1 MRFTGPLWRVAG
13 SVVSWALFTF
23 CFTLLLLGA
32 ITVMGLGGYCA
43 SGGAYVI
50 ETECPEA
57 VAVTMP
63 LSIFGGLAAV
73 AIGVIFARGFGVP
86 VVAWAWP
93 ILFIGL
99 GAGFLFVGVL
109 AFAGGGI
116 TFVIIG
122 VLFVVMG
129 LVPLVLGLR
138 AAPRELFLG
147 VVNALGVPFA
157 GNGNGNTRRPFAGP
171 IRMRVSLEPEGELV
185 PIALDWLVS
194 IVLFV
199 VSAGAGVWLG
209 NLLFASFGGAA
220 A

>member
-1 MRFTGPLWRVAG
+1 MRFAGPLWRVTG

-50 ETECPEA
+50 EIECPEA

-93 ILFIGL
+93 ILF
-99 GAGFLFVGVL
+99 VGPRCR
-109 AFAGGGI
+109 
-116 TFVIIG
+116 
-122 VLFVVMG
+122 
-129 LVPLVLGLR
+129 VPDRRRPRLR
-138 AAPRELFLG
+138 ARRDHVRDHRRAVRGHGARARSCSACGLLRASSSSG
-147 VVNALGVPFA
+147 VTNALGRAV
-157 GNGNGNTRRPFAGP
+157 RRHRQRERSFVP
-171 IRMRVSLEPEGELV
+171 IRIR
-185 PIALDWLVS
+185 
-194 IVLFV
+194 
-199 VSAGAGVWLG
+199 
-209 NLLFASFGGAA
+209 ASHSSPRASWCRPRWTGWRASCCSW
-220 A
+220 

>member
-1 MRFTGPLWRVAG
+1 
-13 SVVSWALFTF
+13 
-23 CFTLLLLGA
+23 
-32 ITVMGLGGYCA
+32 
-43 SGGAYVI
+43 
-50 ETECPEA
+50 
-57 VAVTMP
+57 
-63 LSIFGGLAAV
+63 
-73 AIGVIFARGFGVP
+73 
-86 VVAWAWP
+86 
-93 ILFIGL
+93 
-99 GAGFLFVGVL
+99 VL
-109 AFAGGGI
+109 AFAFGGI

-157 GNGNGNTRRPFAGP
+157 GSGNGRPFAGP
-171 IRMRVSLEPEGELV
+171 VRMRVSLEPEGELV
-185 PIALDWLVS
+185 PTAQDWLVS
-194 IVLFV
+194 IVLFA

>member
-1 MRFTGPLWRVAG
+1 MRFAGPLWRVSG

-43 SGGAYVI
+43 SGGPYVI

-99 GAGFLFVGVL
+99 GAGFLIVGVL
-109 AFAGGGI
+109 AFAFGGI

-138 AAPRELFLG
+138 SAPRELFLG
-147 VVNALGVPFA
+147 VTNAMGVPFV
-157 GNGNGNTRRPFAGP
+157 GSGTTRRPFAGP
-171 IRMRVSLEPEGELV
+171 IRMLVSLEPEGDLV
-185 PIALDWLVS
+185 PTALDWLVS
-194 IVLFV
+194 IVLFL

-209 NLLFASFGGAA
+209 NLLFASFGGPPA
-220 A
+220 